1 MLAVIL
7 KLLSILG
14 IVLLFALGI
23 LLLLLLLVLFM
34 PIVYRIKASKD
45 AAAVEAAVRI
55 RWLFGLV
62 KAIFLYPAPGTI
74 VLKVLGFTIYDS
86 GKLAAKNT
94 KEQADKGKA
103 KNGATTTQEEV
114 TDKVLEESGN
124 TEQTAQATEK
134 KAQKTAQKTTVSD
147 KRSFTEKLFAKYE
160 KIKYTWKQIYDKIKH
175 ILENFAFYKHL
186 LQDEDTK
193 LLVSH
198 ASKRMGKILKSI
210 RPRRLKANVLF
221 GTGSPDTTGYAF
233 GLYSMLTPKLGK
245 HVILTPDFSQQILE
259 GTLYAAGHLTV
270 FHILWHFLSILF
282 DKRLALLKQRLDA
295 HSRKIKNIT

>member
-7 KLLSILG
+7 KLFSILG

-45 AAAVEAAVRI
+45 AATVEAAIRI
-55 RWLFGLV
+55 WWLFGLV

-103 KNGATTTQEEV
+103 KNGATTTKEEI

-124 TEQTAQATEK
+124 TEQTAQAKEK
-134 KAQKTAQKTTVSD
+134 ASQKTTVSG

-175 ILENFAFYKHL
+175 ILENLAFYKHL

-198 ASKRMGKILKSI
+198 ASKRMSKILKSI
-210 RPRRLKANVLF
+210 RPRRLRANVLF

-259 GTLYAAGHLTV
+259 GKLYAAGHLTV